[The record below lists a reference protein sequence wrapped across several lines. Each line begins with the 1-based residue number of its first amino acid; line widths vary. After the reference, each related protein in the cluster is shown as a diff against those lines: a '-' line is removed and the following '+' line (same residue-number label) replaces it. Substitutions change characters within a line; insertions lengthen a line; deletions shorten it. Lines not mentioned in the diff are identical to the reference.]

1 MQIQA
6 AEWHCQYS
14 KGLGKPGA
22 ADATPK
28 AAQGRGL
35 TAAQKRVAP
44 QRQKLPLSACDKDL
58 ERVGGKRS
66 VEG

>member
-1 MQIQA
+1 M
-6 AEWHCQYS
+6 
-14 KGLGKPGA
+14 PGA

-66 VEG
+66 LEG